1 MPSAAALHLLPCPV
15 DYHHRRPPT
24 EPNNPEE
31 SANVH
36 PLRLRTRVLLA
47 GRGDTGTHRS
57 LEARQPCAE
66 DRAASFAAVFEM
78 SRGELLQKQLL
89 EGLDLQAAL

>member
-1 MPSAAALHLLPCPV
+1 
-15 DYHHRRPPT
+15 
-24 EPNNPEE
+24 
-31 SANVH
+31 
-36 PLRLRTRVLLA
+36 VLLA